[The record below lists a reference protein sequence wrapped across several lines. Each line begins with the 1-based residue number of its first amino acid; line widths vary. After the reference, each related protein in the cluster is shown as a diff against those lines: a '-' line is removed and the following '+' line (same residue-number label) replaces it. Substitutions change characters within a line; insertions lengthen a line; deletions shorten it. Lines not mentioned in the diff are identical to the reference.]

1 MLQEPHAAV
10 GEDTAPDRS
19 GVVRSLW
26 HVATI
31 AEGRESCT
39 ARGVAVGDSN
49 QWRQAAAVGA
59 DGKYT
64 RIQGQSAFG
73 DDGEDTRLQGHQ
85 AAGVLQ
91 TVRGEAGSITRRA
104 GG

>member
-1 MLQEPHAAV
+1 MLQGPHAAV

-39 ARGVAVGDSN
+39 ARGVEVGDSN
-49 QWRQAAAVGA
+49 QWRQSAFGA

-73 DDGEDTRLQGHQ
+73 DDGEYTRLQGHQ
-85 AAGVLQ
+85 ATGVLQ

>member
-39 ARGVAVGDSN
+39 AREVEVGDSK
-49 QWRQAAAVGA
+49 QWRQSAFGA

-64 RIQGQSAFG
+64 RLQGQSAFG
-73 DDGEDTRLQGHQ
+73 DDGKDTRLQGHQ
-85 AAGVLQ
+85 AAGVHQ

>member
-1 MLQEPHAAV
+1 MLQEPRGAV
-10 GEDTAPDRS
+10 GENATPDKS

-91 TVRGEAGSITRRA
+91 TVRGEAGSITRRE